1 MTLRRPPLSRRFFL
15 LRTPDV
21 PLTHSAKSHTLGFEL
36 FLYFLGDMVIP
47 GLKLLEEKLDG
58 MLERHARVCR
68 EKAILSQRLSEQ
80 QEANGRLREQ
90 LQQYEQEREEI
101 RTKLE
106 RILGQFDGLGITLSD
121 EGEGDESLG

>member
-1 MTLRRPPLSRRFFL
+1 
-15 LRTPDV
+15 
-21 PLTHSAKSHTLGFEL
+21 
-36 FLYFLGDMVIP
+36 
-47 GLKLLEEKLDG
+47 
-58 MLERHARVCR
+58 MLERHARICR
-68 EKAILSQRLSEQ
+68 EKAMLSQRLSEQ

>member
-1 MTLRRPPLSRRFFL
+1 
-15 LRTPDV
+15 
-21 PLTHSAKSHTLGFEL
+21 
-36 FLYFLGDMVIP
+36 
-47 GLKLLEEKLDG
+47 

-106 RILGQFDGLGITLSD
+106 RILGQFDGLGIALND
-121 EGEGDESLG
+121 EGGGDESLG

>member
-1 MTLRRPPLSRRFFL
+1 M
-15 LRTPDV
+15 
-21 PLTHSAKSHTLGFEL
+21 A
-36 FLYFLGDMVIP
+36 IP
-47 GLKLLEEKLDG
+47 SLKLLEEKLDG
-58 MLERHARVCR
+58 VLERHARICQER
-68 EKAILSQRLSEQ
+68 AQLIQRLNEQ

-106 RILGQFDGLGITLSD
+106 RILSQFDGLGIALSD

>member
-1 MTLRRPPLSRRFFL
+1 
-15 LRTPDV
+15 
-21 PLTHSAKSHTLGFEL
+21 
-36 FLYFLGDMVIP
+36 
-47 GLKLLEEKLDG
+47 

-68 EKAILSQRLSEQ
+68 EKAMLSQRLSEQ

-121 EGEGDESLG
+121 EGGGDESLG